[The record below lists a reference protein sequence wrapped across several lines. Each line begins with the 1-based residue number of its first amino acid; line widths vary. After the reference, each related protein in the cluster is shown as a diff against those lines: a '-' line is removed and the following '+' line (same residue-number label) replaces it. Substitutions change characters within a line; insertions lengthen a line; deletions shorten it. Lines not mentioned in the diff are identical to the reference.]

1 MKNSILIICSI
12 LLVNSCLFAQKNE
25 KVIVKAGTRVIDN
38 FPIADRYLY
47 ADFTAGK
54 AIFSNDRIYPS
65 VFNYNFVSGEM
76 EFIKSN
82 DTLIITDKRDL
93 HLIVVAQDTF
103 YYDGG
108 YLQLIQNGQ
117 LKVYLKQIF
126 GIKDILKKGA
136 MGTVNR
142 SAASES
148 YDYWL
153 TAGLS
158 KDLVADIDVVFQ
170 KEELYFFSTTGK
182 DYMRF
187 NRKNITKIL
196 PGKADIVNN
205 YITASKTDFESRE
218 DVLKLTDIVIKLLSE
233 KY

>member
-117 LKVYLKQIF
+117 LNVYLKQIF

-196 PGKADIVNN
+196 PGKEDIVNN

>member
-196 PGKADIVNN
+196 PGKEDIVNN

>member
-196 PGKADIVNN
+196 PGKEDIVNN

-218 DVLKLTDIVIKLLSE
+218 DVLKLTEIVIKLLSE